1 MLPTTLTFEDYAG
14 SEKISHLTQDLST
27 ADAPANYDPQVGDVT
42 LYEPWGNLAIFYGD
56 AGSSSGLVPMGHVES
71 ELELLSTMDGEFE
84 VSVAVM
90 E

>member
-1 MLPTTLTFEDYAG
+1 M
-14 SEKISHLTQDLST
+14 
-27 ADAPANYDPQVGDVT
+27 T
-42 LYEPWGNLAIFYGD
+42 LYEPRGNLAIFYGD

-71 ELELLSTMDGEFE
+71 GLELLSTMDGEFE

>member
-1 MLPTTLTFEDYAG
+1 M
-14 SEKISHLTQDLST
+14 
-27 ADAPANYDPQVGDVT
+27 T
-42 LYEPWGNLAIFYGD
+42 LYEPWGNLAIFYAD

-71 ELELLSTMDGEFE
+71 GLELLATMDGEFE